1 MKLFSRYPAARAA
14 FVVTAFASVFPLTAA
29 GQEEVRAKDPGDFP
43 VTPIPF
49 VEGAFNRCEGI
60 AFNGEG
66 RLFVAGDRALWE
78 VNTEG
83 SVTRLVG
90 LYSNL
95 GLAPIGERDIL
106 MADFG
111 PNNAFDGNPVRD
123 GIVWRITPEGDTTR
137 VVNGGIGD
145 PNFILVL
152 PDRSFLVSDDA
163 KDEIFRAEL
172 DGSIELYTRAVAH
185 PNGMAL
191 EDDGDVLYIAQSF
204 QQIHPFVLDDRLW
217 AMPLAD
223 GMPAGEPEVVA
234 RLGEQ
239 ALNDGL
245 ALDAEGRV
253 YVAVNVQGTIWRYD
267 PGTGETVLV
276 AEGLPGA
283 GSLAFGRGA
292 FDTKS
297 LYVTST
303 RTGNVWV
310 VPVGAQGALLN
321 R

>member
-1 MKLFSRYPAARAA
+1 MNLSSQTSSPGVALVLTACA
-14 FVVTAFASVFPLTAA
+14 FVVPTGAS
-29 GQEEVRAKDPGDFP
+29 GQETGRAADRVEFP
-43 VTPIPF
+43 VTPISF

-78 VNTEG
+78 VDTGG
-83 SVTRLVG
+83 SVTRLVQ

-163 KDEIFRAEL
+163 TDEIFRADL
-172 DGSIELYTRAVAH
+172 DGTVEIFSRAVAH
-185 PNGMAL
+185 PNGIAL
-191 EDDGDVLYIAQSF
+191 ADDGRTLYVAQSF
-204 QQIHPFVLDDRLW
+204 QRIRPYVLDGRLW
-217 AMPLAD
+217 AMPLTD
-223 GMPAGEPEVVA
+223 GMPAGEPAVVA
-234 RLGEQ
+234 QLGEQ

-245 ALDAEGRV
+245 ALDANGRV
-253 YVAVNVQGTIWRYD
+253 YIAVNARGAIWRFD
-267 PGTGETVLV
+267 PASGETILV

-283 GSLAFGRGA
+283 GSLAFGRGS
-292 FDTKS
+292 FDS
-297 LYVTST
+297 QALYVTST
-303 RTGNVWV
+303 RTGTVWI
-310 VPVGAQGALLN
+310 VPVGAEGAPLL